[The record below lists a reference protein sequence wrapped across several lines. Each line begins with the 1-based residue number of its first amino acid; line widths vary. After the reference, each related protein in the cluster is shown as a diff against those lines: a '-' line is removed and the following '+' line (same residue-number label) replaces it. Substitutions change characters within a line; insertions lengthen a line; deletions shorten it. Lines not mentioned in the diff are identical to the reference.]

1 VLAGD
6 PDEVQEHAEEL
17 LKEMSLSSYY
27 DEVALKGLEL
37 AARDLARGV
46 LTRLQVERIKE
57 AVTTLVTNR
66 DSPGVCRATLRLSKC
81 RVHNPEA

>member
-1 VLAGD
+1 LKAQDVPTLEERTNCGARRMIASHAALL
-6 PDEVQEHAEEL
+6 PDEVQEHPEEL

-46 LTRLQVERIKE
+46 LTRPASGAHQGGSDDI
-57 AVTTLVTNR
+57 
-66 DSPGVCRATLRLSKC
+66 G
-81 RVHNPEA
+81 